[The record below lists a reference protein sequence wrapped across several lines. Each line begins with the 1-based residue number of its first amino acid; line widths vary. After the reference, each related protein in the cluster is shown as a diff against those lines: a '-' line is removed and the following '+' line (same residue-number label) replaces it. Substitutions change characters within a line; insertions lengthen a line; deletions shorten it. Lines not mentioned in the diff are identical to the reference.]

1 MSHCSVCVA
10 TTIFPDNLIF
20 FQDFLDG
27 LYYQTYKDFDI
38 ILYNDGC
45 NEDELTKKLDGFN
58 FDIISTPS
66 INSIAQIRHYIFEY
80 LRKKNYKII
89 FFCDSDDF
97 FNENRIAKSLEMHL
111 TGSDIVFNDLN
122 LVDQKSKLIIKNYW
136 AERFKDDRIEPMELL
151 KYNFLGL
158 GNTSINSD
166 ILKTELKFKRD
177 FLMVDWA
184 FYLQIILKNNNLKIS
199 FSDIPISYRQ
209 HDNNAIGLKKPWDSE
224 LIKKRIR
231 LKIKFLEF
239 YKYLDHKVEDE
250 IENSRRMLKLLSE
263 SNNMKKHLEKLNT
276 KNLFWFEETIID
288 RI

>member
-80 LRKKNYKII
+80 LRKKNYEII
-89 FFCDSDDF
+89 FFGDSDDF

-136 AERFKDDRIEPMELL
+136 ACVLLVEYQNPRGSIYGHRRFLTWLD
-151 KYNFLGL
+151 Y
-158 GNTSINSD
+158 
-166 ILKTELKFKRD
+166 
-177 FLMVDWA
+177 FLMQFLW
-184 FYLQIILKNNNLKIS
+184 LL
-199 FSDIPISYRQ
+199 
-209 HDNNAIGLKKPWDSE
+209 
-224 LIKKRIR
+224 RIR
-231 LKIKFLEF
+231 C
-239 YKYLDHKVEDE
+239 
-250 IENSRRMLKLLSE
+250 
-263 SNNMKKHLEKLNT
+263 
-276 KNLFWFEETIID
+276 
-288 RI
+288 